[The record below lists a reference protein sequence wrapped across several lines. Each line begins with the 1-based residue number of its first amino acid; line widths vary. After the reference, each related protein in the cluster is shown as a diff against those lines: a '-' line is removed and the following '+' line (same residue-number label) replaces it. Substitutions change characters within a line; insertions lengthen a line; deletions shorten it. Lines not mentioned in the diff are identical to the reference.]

1 MPTKYDDTT
10 LATLQNEYLR
20 IRDDHHDAL
29 QARAARVTL
38 GSSVIRV
45 FSPGSKEPM
54 LRHLWRIDLGH
65 LSSIRTQAEFRA
77 WFVKRLGALAL
88 VVKKINQENPRIHPG
103 YKWGHSTK
111 VLCLFIREIVLC
123 SRFFD
128 DRLTDRLA
136 PLLYIPID
144 GVVIDHVRRLGVPL
158 SLRKIKH
165 IDSAE
170 KFFGVRDLLG
180 EAATRAGVPRVWLD
194 DVWTER

>member
-1 MPTKYDDTT
+1 MVR
-10 LATLQNEYLR
+10 Q
-20 IRDDHHDAL
+20 
-29 QARAARVTL
+29 AAR
-38 GSSVIRV
+38 GS
-45 FSPGSKEPM
+45 
-54 LRHLWRIDLGH
+54 
-65 LSSIRTQAEFRA
+65 RTRREEGQQR
-77 WFVKRLGALAL
+77 
-88 VVKKINQENPRIHPG
+88 ENSRIHPG

-111 VLCLFIREIVLC
+111 VLSLFIREIVLC
-123 SRFFD
+123 SRYFD